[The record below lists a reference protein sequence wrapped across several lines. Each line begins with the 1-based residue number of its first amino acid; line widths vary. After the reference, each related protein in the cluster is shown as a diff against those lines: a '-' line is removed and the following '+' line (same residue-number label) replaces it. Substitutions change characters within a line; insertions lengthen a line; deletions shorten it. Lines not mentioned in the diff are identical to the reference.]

1 MQLNVNYLKAAAIA
15 VGKEETRYYLKGVA
29 IQANE
34 TGVFIVATDGH
45 RAVAFRQSE
54 TYDGA
59 PIDIIIPSDTVNA
72 LKTKEE
78 TVELGKIN
86 GAQYMLGNMIF
97 EPIDGTFPDWRR
109 IIPSSVSNETAQ
121 FNYSYVGDFAK
132 VAKALGKG
140 TPVHIAHN
148 GNGPALITF
157 GTDIDG
163 IGLLMPMRV
172 KHLNSAT
179 LPTWVKCK
187 EELQTLAA

>member
-1 MQLNVNYLKAAAIA
+1 MQLNVNYLKAAAI
-15 VGKEETRYYLKGVA
+15 VTGKEEVRYYLKGVA

-34 TGVFIVATDGH
+34 EGVFIIATDGH
-45 RAVAFRQSE
+45 RALAFRQSDS
-54 TYDGA
+54 YQGQ
-59 PIDIIIPSDTVNA
+59 PIDIIIPTEIVTS

-78 TVELGKIN
+78 TVELTN
-86 GAQYMLGNMIF
+86 VSQWALGNLLF
-97 EPIDGTFPDWRR
+97 KPIEGTFPDWRR

-172 KHLNSAT
+172 QHLNSGN
-179 LPTWVKCK
+179 LPVWVNHK
-187 EELQTLAA
+187 EETQTLAA

>member
-1 MQLNVNYLKAAAIA
+1 MQINVNYLKAAVLA
-15 VGKEETRYYLKGVA
+15 VSKEETRYYLKGVA

-97 EPIDGTFPDWRR
+97 EPIDGTFPEWRR
-109 IIPSSVSNETAQ
+109 IVPKEPSGEIAQ
-121 FNYSYVGDFAK
+121 FNLSYLGDFAK
-132 VAKALGKG
+132 IAKALGKG
-140 TPVHIAHN
+140 TPARVAHN
-148 GNGPALITF
+148 GNAAALITF
-157 GTDIDG
+157 GPDIDG
-163 IGLLMPMRV
+163 FGLLMPMRV
-172 KHLNSAT
+172 QFAGMDSAPSWA
-179 LPTWVKCK
+179 L
-187 EELQTLAA
+187 

>member
-45 RAVAFRQSE
+45 RLTAFRQAE
-54 TYDGA
+54 TYDGE
-59 PIDIIIPSDTVNA
+59 PINIIIPIETVNA

-78 TVELGKIN
+78 TVELN
-86 GAQYMLGNMIF
+86 GNILGNIIF
-97 EPIDGTFPDWRR
+97 TPIDGTFPEWRR
-109 IIPSSVSNETAQ
+109 IVPKELNNETAQ
-121 FNYSYVGDFAK
+121 FNLTYLGDFAK

-172 KHLNSAT
+172 QHLNSAT